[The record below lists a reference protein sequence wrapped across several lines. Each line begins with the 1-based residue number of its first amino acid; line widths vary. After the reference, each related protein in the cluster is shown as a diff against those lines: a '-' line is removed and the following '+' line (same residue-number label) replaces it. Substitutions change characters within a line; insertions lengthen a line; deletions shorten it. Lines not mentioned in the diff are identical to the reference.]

1 MHLTSHIPHYSPD
14 VAFLPADFYSL
25 DLLVSPKWGL
35 YANLMAQIISQIS
48 SHFIIHYH
56 RRIVEVALTNVG
68 QDIPDIGITGT
79 AIMDEDDNENDN
91 LAIEPKTFATMA
103 SDESMTPDASEPIK
117 SRLCATAFKRPH
129 RGDTDKLVARRIVS
143 PMLVF
148 LAIFCIVLIIVG
160 CIMPSYSVSA
170 YGIVGVLVESGQKFS
185 AAETSYSVFTT
196 ISLLFEQARLTGTI
210 ADFIGLGSL
219 SVILLLSVLVV
230 PIAQSLVLLVQWFVP
245 LTRKRRHRLM
255 ILLEILQA
263 WQYAEIYL
271 LAIIVGSWQLG
282 PISAFMINPYCSSLK
297 GFFSDLVYYGILK
310 DQDAQCFQTDVQV
323 LPMFYLLFAG
333 TIALALIN
341 SFVMRAITQYVRDS
355 SSSTLENQLDVDDIE
370 GLNQNEQMEPSK
382 IHPVPVLFTDQYR
395 WLLQREDT
403 PSSSQQYSESF
414 ENSDIMKEPSYADSA
429 DNMEDWIPK
438 KMSCNTESGNKNTAP
453 DELSFDDGSIYTC
466 TNTNEPNWKN

>member
-438 KMSCNTESGNKNTAP
+438 KMSCNTESGNKNTGP
-453 DELSFDDGSIYTC
+453 DEQSFDDGSIYTC

>member
-1 MHLTSHIPHYSPD
+1 
-14 VAFLPADFYSL
+14 
-25 DLLVSPKWGL
+25 
-35 YANLMAQIISQIS
+35 MAQIISQIS

-382 IHPVPVLFTDQYR
+382 IHPVPVLFTDRYR

-438 KMSCNTESGNKNTAP
+438 KTSCNTESGNKNTAP
-453 DELSFDDGSIYTC
+453 EELSFDDGSIYTC

>member
-1 MHLTSHIPHYSPD
+1 
-14 VAFLPADFYSL
+14 
-25 DLLVSPKWGL
+25 
-35 YANLMAQIISQIS
+35 MAQIISQIS

-341 SFVMRAITQYVRDS
+341 SFVMRAITHYVRDS

-382 IHPVPVLFTDQYR
+382 IHPVPVLFTDRYR

-438 KMSCNTESGNKNTAP
+438 KTSCNTESGNKNTAP
-453 DELSFDDGSIYTC
+453 EELSFDDGSIYTC

>member
-297 GFFSDLVYYGILK
+297 GFFSVLV
-310 DQDAQCFQTDVQV
+310 
-323 LPMFYLLFAG
+323 
-333 TIALALIN
+333 
-341 SFVMRAITQYVRDS
+341 
-355 SSSTLENQLDVDDIE
+355 
-370 GLNQNEQMEPSK
+370 
-382 IHPVPVLFTDQYR
+382 
-395 WLLQREDT
+395 
-403 PSSSQQYSESF
+403 
-414 ENSDIMKEPSYADSA
+414 
-429 DNMEDWIPK
+429 
-438 KMSCNTESGNKNTAP
+438 
-453 DELSFDDGSIYTC
+453 
-466 TNTNEPNWKN
+466 